1 MRTKTIALVLVTALC
16 LSVVLAPV
24 ASAVTVTRYTISQEE
39 WNRLAQAHGYRSPT
53 ATKPAPAPSPVPTPT
68 PSTSPASPAPPVQPA
83 PVTQPSAQ
91 AGATSLELQMV
102 ELINQ
107 VRAKN
112 GLKPLNVNAKLMGLA
127 RLKSQD
133 MADNG
138 YFDHKSPTY
147 GYVFDMLGKAGV
159 RFRGAGENIALAG
172 SVAGAMN
179 AFMNSPTHR
188 ANILMAGWTD
198 VGVGIVPGARDT
210 LVVTQIFI
218 AK

>member
-1 MRTKTIALVLVTALC
+1 VRTKTIALVLAAALC

-24 ASAVTVTRYTISQEE
+24 ASAATVTRYTISQEE
-39 WNRLAQAHGYRSPT
+39 WNRLAQAHGYRPPT
-53 ATKPAPAPSPVPTPT
+53 ATKPAPIPSAAPTPT
-68 PSTSPASPAPPVQPA
+68 PSTPPAAPVQPV
-83 PVTQPSAQ
+83 PQPSGQ

-102 ELINQ
+102 DLINQ

-112 GLKPLNVNAKLMGLA
+112 GLKPLNVNAKLMELA

-172 SVAGAMN
+172 SVTGAMN

-198 VGVGIVPGARDT
+198 VGIGIVPGARGT

>member
-1 MRTKTIALVLVTALC
+1 MKTKRIALALAAALC
-16 LSVVLAPV
+16 LSLVLAPV
-24 ASAVTVTRYTISQEE
+24 ASAVTVTRYAISQEE
-39 WNRLAQAHGYRSPT
+39 WNRLAQAHGYRPT
-53 ATKPAPAPSPVPTPT
+53 TTVSKPAPAPTPAAPPATPAT
-68 PSTSPASPAPPVQPA
+68 PSAPINPPAP
-83 PVTQPSAQ
+83 QPSGQ
-91 AGATSLELQMV
+91 VSATSLELQMV
-102 ELINQ
+102 DLINQ

-112 GLKPLNVNAKLMGLA
+112 GLKPLNVNAKLMELA

-172 SVAGAMN
+172 SVTGAMN
-179 AFMNSPTHR
+179 AFINSPTHR

-198 VGVGIVPGARDT
+198 VGVGIMPGARGT

>member
-1 MRTKTIALVLVTALC
+1 MKTKRIALALAAALC
-16 LSVVLAPV
+16 LSLVLAPV
-24 ASAVTVTRYTISQEE
+24 ASAITVTRYTISQEE
-39 WNRLAQAHGYRSPT
+39 WNRLAQAHGYRPT
-53 ATKPAPAPSPVPTPT
+53 TVSKPAPTPSPTSPTSP
-68 PSTSPASPAPPVQPA
+68 PSTPAAPPAPINQPA
-83 PVTQPSAQ
+83 PQSSGQV
-91 AGATSLELQMV
+91 GATSLEMQMV
-102 ELINQ
+102 DLINQ

-112 GLKPLNVNAKLMGLA
+112 GLKPLNVNAKLMELA

-172 SVAGAMN
+172 SVTGAMN

-198 VGVGIVPGARDT
+198 VGVGIVPGARGT